1 MDIAKIA
8 QEHPKLLTSIL
19 AKSTGAIG
27 EVLVA
32 DKLSSLAL
40 LGVEPPDWNR
50 TERAVDGGFH

>member
-32 DKLSSLAL
+32 DKLSSLGYRHSAQDPSMGRGAL
-40 LGVEPPDWNR
+40 VG
-50 TERAVDGGFH
+50 H